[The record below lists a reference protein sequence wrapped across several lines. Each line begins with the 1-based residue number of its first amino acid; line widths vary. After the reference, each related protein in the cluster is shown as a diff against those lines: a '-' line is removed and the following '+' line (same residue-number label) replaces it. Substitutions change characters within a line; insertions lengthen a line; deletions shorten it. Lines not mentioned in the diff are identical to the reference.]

1 MPEPRHQKIQ
11 FNGYSESFLFENV
24 EDKLK
29 IINEAFELLESL
41 TKFKISW
48 KIRCMIN
55 FSNAWQLAGLQK
67 KGFFWYSSDH
77 INFDNW
83 WFSNDSNVLKNNNKF
98 KEGHDFFEKIGF
110 WDKWIPDDVNQLKD
124 LFDKKAE
131 EFTLPNV
138 KHYPEI
144 PNLETFYDYSS

>member
-1 MPEPRHQKIQ
+1 M
-11 FNGYSESFLFENV
+11 FESDASNSLMFSLL
-24 EDKLK
+24 DKLK

-48 KIRCMIN
+48 KIRYMIN

-83 WFSNDSNVLKNNNKF
+83 WFSNDS
-98 KEGHDFFEKIGF
+98 EIYSDSFFTI
-110 WDKWIPDDVNQLKD
+110 V
-124 LFDKKAE
+124 
-131 EFTLPNV
+131 
-138 KHYPEI
+138 
-144 PNLETFYDYSS
+144 

>member
-67 KGFFWYSSDH
+67 KVFFGTRLIILISIIGGFLMIQMF
-77 INFDNW
+77 
-83 WFSNDSNVLKNNNKF
+83 
-98 KEGHDFFEKIGF
+98 
-110 WDKWIPDDVNQLKD
+110 
-124 LFDKKAE
+124 
-131 EFTLPNV
+131 
-138 KHYPEI
+138 
-144 PNLETFYDYSS
+144 